1 MDARQTLEEA
11 ARAARRL
18 PAVAAELGAMDEAW
32 RRGEWLGVGRS
43 WCGHSDPTATSASW
57 RMGRAESLG
66 NERAEL
72 ERIVEEARALVIGV
86 GELLGAGYSDVLRY
100 RYLESKPWAEAAA
113 LMGVSERT
121 AYNRARVAFDT
132 MDALG
137 PARVKQAQ
145 GMAEA

>member
-1 MDARQTLEEA
+1 LDARQTFEEA

-18 PAVAAELGAMDEAW
+18 TAVTAELDAIDETW
-32 RRGEWLGVGRS
+32 RRGEWLGVGSS

-66 NERAEL
+66 TESAEL
-72 ERIVEEARALVIGV
+72 GRIVEEARALVIGV
-86 GELLGAGYSDVLRY
+86 GELLGAGYADALRY
-100 RYLESKPWAEAAA
+100 HYLENRPWAEVAA
-113 LMGVSERT
+113 LVGVSERT

-132 MDALG
+132 IDGLG
-137 PARVKQAQ
+137 GARVRQAQ